1 MSQMLHDDRANGM
14 FSCKLVRGE
23 GDLRKATGIGRG
35 ILAYNTVSRFR
46 HIDTSVFG
54 NATCRFTN
62 REATYHSSGS
72 AGRSKRNLPSVD

>member
-35 ILAYNTVSRFR
+35 ILAYNTVSQFR

-54 NATCRFTN
+54 NAIRGFIN
-62 REATYHSSGS
+62 REGLSFLGFCRKIEAQFAIG
-72 AGRSKRNLPSVD
+72 

>member
-35 ILAYNTVSRFR
+35 ILAYM
-46 HIDTSVFG
+46 
-54 NATCRFTN
+54 
-62 REATYHSSGS
+62 
-72 AGRSKRNLPSVD
+72 

>member
-35 ILAYNTVSRFR
+35 ILAYNTVSRF
-46 HIDTSVFG
+46 
-54 NATCRFTN
+54 ATLIPRFLVT
-62 REATYHSSGS
+62 RLVGSQTVKTYHSSVS
-72 AGRSKRNLPSVD
+72 AGRSKRNFPSVD

>member
-1 MSQMLHDDRANGM
+1 MSQMLYDDRTSGM

-46 HIDTSVFG
+46 YIDTSVFG

-62 REATYHSSGS
+62 REGLSFLGFCRKIEAQFAIG
-72 AGRSKRNLPSVD
+72 

>member
-23 GDLRKATGIGRG
+23 GDLRKAIGIGRG

-62 REATYHSSGS
+62 REGLSFLGFCRKIEAQFSIG
-72 AGRSKRNLPSVD
+72 